1 MAIDVYGIPGVLL
14 MENAARQ
21 LADAV
26 AAGGAPSLRVLVVC
40 GAGNNGGDG
49 YAAARHLDLR
59 GHAVRVLSLMPIE
72 RLTGDARTMA
82 DIAVRCGIGMTDDVS
97 ATAAGGWDVIV
108 DAIFGTGLSRPPE
121 GEARAAI
128 EAINAVVDCAVVAAD
143 VPSGLDCDTGQPL
156 GACVRADVTVTF
168 VRSKT
173 GFDVPAAGQFTGR
186 VVVAD
191 IGAPQ
196 AIVEKIVRAE

>member
-26 AAGGAPSLRVLVVC
+26 AACGAPSLRVLVVC

-59 GHAVRVLSLMPIE
+59 GHAVRVLSLTPIE

-82 DIAVRCGIGMTDDVS
+82 NIAVRCDIGMTDDVS
-97 ATAAGGWDVIV
+97 AIAGGWDVIV

-128 EAINAVVDCAVVAAD
+128 EAINAVADCAVVAAD
-143 VPSGLDCDTGQPL
+143 VPSGLDCDTGQLL

-173 GFDVPAAGQFTGR
+173 GFDVPGAEQFTGR

-191 IGAPQ
+191 VGTPQ